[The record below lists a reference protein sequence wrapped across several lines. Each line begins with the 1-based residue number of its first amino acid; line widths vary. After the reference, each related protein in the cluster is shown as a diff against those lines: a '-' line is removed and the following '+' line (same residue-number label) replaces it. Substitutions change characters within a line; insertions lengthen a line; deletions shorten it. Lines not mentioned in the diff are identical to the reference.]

1 MLHIFSNMK
10 AKDRWL
16 ALLCVLFVC
25 GQVYFDLRLPDYTA
39 EITVLISSE
48 VTEMSQYFSAG
59 GKMLGC
65 ALCSAALTVIVGYMA
80 ALIAADFS
88 FDIRE
93 KLFNKVTA
101 MGDAEIK
108 KFSVASLITRTTND
122 VTQIHM
128 IIAMGLQM
136 LIRAPIM
143 AIWAII
149 KIVGKSWQ
157 LSAVV
162 LAAVVIVVGS
172 MIVLLAI
179 MIPKFRIVQRQIDD
193 VNRLTEENLS
203 GIRVVRAFNAEK
215 YQEDKFEAAN
225 TSLMKT
231 QLFTG
236 RGMAF
241 LSPIMMFVQSCVS
254 VAIYYVGAVLIN
266 AIDVPLTGTAAE
278 MAAAISD
285 RSVMLGEVVS
295 FSSYALYVIMSF
307 VMLLMIF
314 MLLPRA
320 AVAANRINEVIDS
333 DITVQEGTEHK
344 SDEVGSIEFKNVSFR
359 YPDASEDCLKHI
371 TFSAK
376 KGETVAFIG
385 ATGSGKS
392 TLAGLAARLYDTTD
406 GTVLLDG
413 KNISQYSFETL
424 YDKVGYIPQKATLF
438 ANTVEGN
445 ITFGDSGHGITESD
459 VETAL
464 DIAQAT
470 DFVSAMDDGVNSWIA
485 QSGSNVSG
493 GQKQRLSI
501 ARAIARK
508 PEILIFDDSFSALD
522 YKTDRTLRQRI
533 KTDLKGTTCLI
544 IAQRIGTIRHAD
556 KIVVLD
562 DGAVAGIGTHDELMK
577 NCPVYQQIALSQL
590 SEDELAVSA

>member
-1 MLHIFSNMK
+1 MIHIFGNMK
-10 AKDRWL
+10 TKDRWL
-16 ALLCVLFVC
+16 ALLCVLLVC

-48 VTEMSQYFSAG
+48 VTDLSQYFVAG
-59 GKMLGC
+59 GNMLAC
-65 ALCSAALTVIVGYMA
+65 ALCSALLTVVVGYLA
-80 ALIAADFS
+80 AMIAADFS
-88 FDIRE
+88 FDVRA
-93 KLFNKVTA
+93 KLFNKVAA
-101 MGDAEIK
+101 MGSGEIK
-108 KFSVASLITRTTND
+108 KFSTASLITRTTND
-122 VTQIHM
+122 ITQIQM
-128 IIAMGLQM
+128 IISMGLQM
-136 LIRAPIM
+136 MLRAPIM

-162 LAAVVIVVGS
+162 AAAVAIVVVS
-172 MIVLLAI
+172 LIVLLAI

-193 VNRLTEENLS
+193 VNRLTDENLS
-203 GIRVVRAFNAEK
+203 GIRVVRAFNAEQC
-215 YQEDKFEAAN
+215 QEDKFETAN
-225 TSLMKT
+225 DNLMRT

-254 VAIYYVGAVLIN
+254 VAIYYVGAWLIN
-266 AIDVPLTGTAAE
+266 DIEVPLNGTAAE
-278 MAAAISD
+278 IMAAVSD

-314 MLLPRA
+314 MMLPRA
-320 AVAANRINEVIDS
+320 QVSANRINEVIDC
-333 DITVQEGTEHK
+333 DIAVQEGTGTATE
-344 SDEVGSIEFKNVSFR
+344 ETGSIEFRDVSFR

-371 TFSAK
+371 SFSAK

-392 TLAGLAARLYDTTD
+392 TLAGLVARLYDVTD
-406 GTVLLDG
+406 GTVLVDG
-413 KNISQYSFETL
+413 KDVSSYSFETL
-424 YDKVGYIPQKATLF
+424 YDKIGYIPQKATLF

-445 ITFGDSGHGITESD
+445 VTFGKSGHTLTDAD
-459 VETAL
+459 VDNAL

-470 DFVSAMDDGVNSWIA
+470 EFVQEMDGGKDGWIA

-522 YKTDRTLRQRI
+522 YKTDRILRQRI

-544 IAQRIGTIRHAD
+544 VAQRIGTIRNAD

-562 DGAVAGIGTHDELMK
+562 DGAVAGIGTHEELMQ

-590 SEDELAVSA
+590 SAEELAANA

>member
-48 VTEMSQYFSAG
+48 VTEMSQYFTAG

-65 ALCSAALTVIVGYMA
+65 ALCSAGLTVIVGYMA

-101 MGDAEIK
+101 MGSAEIK
-108 KFSVASLITRTTND
+108 KFSIASLITRTTND

-215 YQEDKFEAAN
+215 YQEDKFETAN
-225 TSLMKT
+225 SALMKT

-278 MAAAISD
+278 IATAISD

-333 DITVQEGTEHK
+333 DITVNEGTEHK

-376 KGETVAFIG
+376 QGETVAFIG

-413 KNISQYSFETL
+413 KDISKYSFETL
-424 YDKVGYIPQKATLF
+424 YDKVGYIPQRATLF
-438 ANTVEGN
+438 SNTVEGN
-445 ITFGDSGHGITESD
+445 ITFGDSGHAITVAA
-459 VETAL
+459 VENAL

-485 QSGSNVSG
+485 QGGSNVSG

-533 KTDLKGTTCLI
+533 KTDLKDTTCLI

-590 SEDELAVSA
+590 SADELAANA

>member
-1 MLHIFSNMK
+1 MIHIFGNMK
-10 AKDRWL
+10 TKDRWL
-16 ALLCVLFVC
+16 ALLCVLLVC

-48 VTEMSQYFSAG
+48 VTDLSQYFVAG
-59 GKMLGC
+59 GNMLGC
-65 ALCSAALTVIVGYMA
+65 ALCSALLTVVVGYLA
-80 ALIAADFS
+80 AMIAADFS
-88 FDIRE
+88 FDVRA
-93 KLFNKVTA
+93 KLFNKVAA
-101 MGDAEIK
+101 MGSGEIK
-108 KFSVASLITRTTND
+108 KFSTASLITRTTND
-122 VTQIHM
+122 ITQIQM

-136 LIRAPIM
+136 MLRAPIM
-143 AIWAII
+143 AVWAII

-162 LAAVVIVVGS
+162 AAAVAIVVVS
-172 MIVLLAI
+172 LVVLLAI

-193 VNRLTEENLS
+193 VNRLTDENLS
-203 GIRVVRAFNAEK
+203 GIRVVRAFNAEQ

-225 TSLMKT
+225 DNLMRT

-254 VAIYYVGAVLIN
+254 VTIYYVGAWLIN
-266 AIDVPLTGTAAE
+266 DIEVPLNGTVDE
-278 MAAAISD
+278 IMAAVSD

-295 FSSYALYVIMSF
+295 FSSYALYVIMAF

-314 MLLPRA
+314 MMLPRA
-320 AVAANRINEVIDS
+320 QVSANRINEVIDC
-333 DITVQEGTEHK
+333 DIAVQEGTETT
-344 SDEVGSIEFKNVSFR
+344 SDETGSVEFRDVSFR

-371 TFSAK
+371 SFSAK

-392 TLAGLAARLYDTTD
+392 TLAGLVARLYDVTD
-406 GTVLLDG
+406 GTILVDG
-413 KNISQYSFETL
+413 KDVSSYSFETL
-424 YDKVGYIPQKATLF
+424 YDKIGYIPQKATLF

-445 ITFGDSGHGITESD
+445 VTFGKSGHTQTDAD
-459 VETAL
+459 VDNAL

-470 DFVSAMDDGVNSWIA
+470 EFVQEMDGGKDGWIA

-522 YKTDRTLRQRI
+522 YKTDRILRQRI

-544 IAQRIGTIRHAD
+544 VAQRIGTIRNAD

-562 DGAVAGIGTHDELMK
+562 DGAVAGIGTHEELMQ
-577 NCPVYQQIALSQL
+577 NCSVYQQIALSQL
-590 SEDELAVSA
+590 SAEELAANA

>member
-1 MLHIFSNMK
+1 MIHIFSNMK
-10 AKDRWL
+10 TKDRWL
-16 ALLCVLFVC
+16 ALLCVLLVC

-48 VTEMSQYFSAG
+48 VTDLSQYFVAG
-59 GKMLGC
+59 GNMLGC
-65 ALCSAALTVIVGYMA
+65 ALCSALLTVVVGYLA
-80 ALIAADFS
+80 AMIAADFS
-88 FDIRE
+88 FDVRA
-93 KLFNKVTA
+93 KLFNKVAA
-101 MGDAEIK
+101 MGSGEIK
-108 KFSVASLITRTTND
+108 QFSTASLITRTTND
-122 VTQIHM
+122 ITQIQM

-136 LIRAPIM
+136 MLRAPIM

-162 LAAVVIVVGS
+162 AAAVAIVVVS
-172 MIVLLAI
+172 LVVLLAI

-193 VNRLTEENLS
+193 VNRLTDENLS
-203 GIRVVRAFNAEK
+203 GIRVVRAFNAEQ
-215 YQEDKFEAAN
+215 YQEDKFETAN
-225 TSLMKT
+225 DNLMRT

-241 LSPIMMFVQSCVS
+241 LSPIMMFVQSSVS
-254 VAIYYVGAVLIN
+254 VAIYYVGAWLIN
-266 AIDVPLTGTAAE
+266 AIDIPLNGATE
-278 MAAAISD
+278 EIMAAASE
-285 RSVMLGEVVS
+285 RSIMLGEVVS

-314 MLLPRA
+314 MMLPRA
-320 AVAANRINEVIDS
+320 QVSAKRINEVIDC
-333 DITVQEGTEHK
+333 DIAVREGKETTAE
-344 SDEVGSIEFKNVSFR
+344 ETGSIEFQDVSFR

-371 TFSAK
+371 SFSAK

-392 TLAGLAARLYDTTD
+392 TLAGLVARLYDATD

-413 KNISQYSFETL
+413 KDVSSYSFETL
-424 YDKVGYIPQKATLF
+424 YDKIGYIPQKATLF

-445 ITFGDSGHGITESD
+445 VTFGKSGHTLTDAD
-459 VETAL
+459 VDNAL

-470 DFVSAMDDGVNSWIA
+470 EFVQTMDGGKDGWIA

-522 YKTDRTLRQRI
+522 YKTDRILRQRI
-533 KTDLKGTTCLI
+533 KTDLQGTTCLI
-544 IAQRIGTIRHAD
+544 VAQRIGTIRNAD

-562 DGAVAGIGTHDELMK
+562 NGAAAGIGTHEELME
-577 NCPVYQQIALSQL
+577 NCSVYQQIALSQL
-590 SEDELAVSA
+590 SAEELAANA

>member
-10 AKDRWL
+10 TRDRWL
-16 ALLCVLFVC
+16 ALLCVLLVC

-48 VTEMSQYFSAG
+48 VTELSQYFVAG
-59 GKMLGC
+59 RNMLGC
-65 ALCSAALTVIVGYMA
+65 ALCSALLTVVVGYLA
-80 ALIAADFS
+80 AMIAADFS
-88 FDIRE
+88 FDVRA
-93 KLFNKVTA
+93 KLFNKVAA
-101 MGDAEIK
+101 MGSGEIK
-108 KFSVASLITRTTND
+108 KFSTASLITRTTND
-122 VTQIHM
+122 ITQIQM

-136 LIRAPIM
+136 MLRAPIM
-143 AIWAII
+143 AVWAII

-162 LAAVVIVVGS
+162 AAAVVIVVGA
-172 MIVLLAI
+172 MIILLAI

-193 VNRLTEENLS
+193 VNRLTDENLS
-203 GIRVVRAFNAEK
+203 GIRVVRAFNAEQ
-215 YQEDKFEAAN
+215 YQEDKFETAN
-225 TSLMKT
+225 DNLMRT

-236 RGMAF
+236 RGMAV
-241 LSPIMMFVQSCVS
+241 LSPIMMFVQSGVS
-254 VAIYYVGAVLIN
+254 VAIYYVGAWLIN
-266 AIDVPLTGTAAE
+266 AIHVPLDGTAEAI
-278 MAAAISD
+278 MASVSE

-314 MLLPRA
+314 MMLPRA
-320 AVAANRINEVIDS
+320 QVSANRINEVIDC
-333 DITVQEGTEHK
+333 DIAVQEGTETT
-344 SDEVGSIEFKNVSFR
+344 SEETGSIEFRDVSFR

-371 TFSAK
+371 SFSAK

-392 TLAGLAARLYDTTD
+392 TLAGLVARLYDVTD

-413 KNISQYSFETL
+413 KDVSSYDFETL
-424 YDKVGYIPQKATLF
+424 YDKIGYIPQKATLF

-445 ITFGDSGHGITESD
+445 VAFGKSGHTLTDAD
-459 VETAL
+459 VDNAL

-470 DFVSAMDDGVNSWIA
+470 EFVQEMDGGKDGWIA

-544 IAQRIGTIRHAD
+544 VAQRIGTIRNAD

-562 DGAVAGIGTHDELMK
+562 DGAVAGIGTHEELMQ
-577 NCPVYQQIALSQL
+577 NCSVYQQIALSQL
-590 SEDELAVSA
+590 SAEELAANA

>member
-1 MLHIFSNMK
+1 ML
-10 AKDRWL
+10 A
-16 ALLCVLFVC
+16 
-25 GQVYFDLRLPDYTA
+25 
-39 EITVLISSE
+39 
-48 VTEMSQYFSAG
+48 
-59 GKMLGC
+59 C
-65 ALCSAALTVIVGYMA
+65 ALCSALLTVVVGYLA
-80 ALIAADFS
+80 AMIAADFS
-88 FDIRE
+88 FDVRA
-93 KLFNKVTA
+93 KLFNKVAA
-101 MGDAEIK
+101 MGSGEIK
-108 KFSVASLITRTTND
+108 KFSTASLITRTTND
-122 VTQIHM
+122 ITQIQM
-128 IIAMGLQM
+128 IISMGLQM
-136 LIRAPIM
+136 MLRAPIM
-143 AIWAII
+143 AVWAII

-162 LAAVVIVVGS
+162 AAAVAIVVVS
-172 MIVLLAI
+172 LIVLLAI

-193 VNRLTEENLS
+193 VNRLTDENLS
-203 GIRVVRAFNAEK
+203 GIRVVRAFNAEQ
-215 YQEDKFEAAN
+215 YQEDKFETAN
-225 TSLMKT
+225 DNLMRT

-254 VAIYYVGAVLIN
+254 VAIYYVGAWLIN
-266 AIDVPLTGTAAE
+266 DIEVPLNGTAAE
-278 MAAAISD
+278 IMAAVSG

-314 MLLPRA
+314 MMLPRA
-320 AVAANRINEVIDS
+320 QVSANRINEVIDC
-333 DITVQEGTEHK
+333 DIAVQEGTETVA
-344 SDEVGSIEFKNVSFR
+344 EETGNIEFRDVSFR

-371 TFSAK
+371 SFSAK

-392 TLAGLAARLYDTTD
+392 TLAGLAARLYDVTD
-406 GTVLLDG
+406 GTVLVDG
-413 KNISQYSFETL
+413 KDVSSYSFETL
-424 YDKVGYIPQKATLF
+424 YDKIGYIPQKATLF

-445 ITFGDSGHGITESD
+445 VTFGKSGHTMTDAD
-459 VETAL
+459 VDNAL

-470 DFVSAMDDGVNSWIA
+470 EFVQEMDGGKDGWIA

-522 YKTDRTLRQRI
+522 YKTDRILRQRI

-544 IAQRIGTIRHAD
+544 VAQRYLGGNGH
-556 KIVVLD
+556 
-562 DGAVAGIGTHDELMK
+562 
-577 NCPVYQQIALSQL
+577 SQEHRL
-590 SEDELAVSA
+590 PP